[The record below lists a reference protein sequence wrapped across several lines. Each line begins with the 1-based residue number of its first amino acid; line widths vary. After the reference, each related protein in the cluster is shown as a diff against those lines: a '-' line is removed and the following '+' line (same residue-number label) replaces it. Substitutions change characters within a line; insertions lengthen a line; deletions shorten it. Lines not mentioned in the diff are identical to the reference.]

1 MTSTWCS
8 PRMPPAGCS
17 TTASTAGAHA
27 PTPLSTAETGPN
39 ARQIRDQSP
48 LGSGASVGKPITEAR
63 GVGRRPAGPDR
74 GRARSGAKRS
84 SRPMNTVSSAARSSA
99 LSLKPADAV
108 STAPVVAAG
117 LIGGWLIARET
128 GIRPLGGVALGAAG
142 LYAGRT
148 WLARR
153 GAATTAVLGATYV
166 LGFGLSHPLAK
177 KIGAWPAVL
186 TVTGVAAGAA
196 AVLSDA
202 AYGEWTPAA
211 PQD

>member
-1 MTSTWCS
+1 TRST
-8 PRMPPAGCS
+8 
-17 TTASTAGAHA
+17 
-27 PTPLSTAETGPN
+27 
-39 ARQIRDQSP
+39 
-48 LGSGASVGKPITEAR
+48 
-63 GVGRRPAGPDR
+63 
-74 GRARSGAKRS
+74 
-84 SRPMNTVSSAARSSA
+84 AARSSA

-166 LGFGLSHPLAK
+166 LGVGLAHTRPMRL
-177 KIGAWPAVL
+177 GGGRPGR
-186 TVTGVAAGAA
+186 TVAGVAAGAA

-202 AYGEWTPAA
+202 AYGEWPPAA
-211 PQD
+211 PQE